1 MTSAKTNRVSQFL
14 FHPFVRVAGAAS
26 LALGLAAILLAG
38 LIGAGQGLHFD
49 GVLDAHVGLKL
60 PVWFSVAEG
69 LLDWFS
75 LAVVLH
81 IVGRIISRTAFR
93 AVDLLGT
100 QALARW
106 PTVIVSLV
114 CLLPGFH
121 RFSDQ
126 LLKSAQKM
134 AFEPTKL
141 ALPPLGMDGAVFGL
155 VTLIM
160 LVCTLWMVMLMWKSF
175 SHCCNVRGGKAV
187 AGFVVGL
194 LIAEVLSKLG
204 LGQLL
209 KFL

>member
-1 MTSAKTNRVSQFL
+1 MTSPKTNRVSQFL
-14 FHPFVRVAGAAS
+14 FHPFIRVAGAAS

-75 LAVVLH
+75 LAVVLY
-81 IVGRIISRTAFR
+81 IVGRVISRTAFR

-114 CLLPGFH
+114 CLPPGFH
-121 RFSDQ
+121 RFSD
-126 LLKSAQKM
+126 LLIKSVEKM
-134 AFEPTKL
+134 ASDPAHFV
-141 ALPPLGMDGAVFGL
+141 LPPFGMDGAVFAF
-155 VTLIM
+155 VTLVM
-160 LVCTLWMVMLMWKSF
+160 LVCTVWMVALMWKSF
-175 SHCCNVRGGKAV
+175 SHCCNVRGGRAV

-194 LIAEVLSKLG
+194 LIAEVLSKIG
-204 LGQLL
+204 IGQLL
-209 KFL
+209 KLL